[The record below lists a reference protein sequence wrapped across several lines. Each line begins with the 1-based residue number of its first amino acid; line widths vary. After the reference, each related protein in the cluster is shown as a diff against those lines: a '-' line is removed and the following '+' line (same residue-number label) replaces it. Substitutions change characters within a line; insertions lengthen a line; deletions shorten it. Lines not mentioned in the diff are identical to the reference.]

1 MVIQKTEKQFK
12 EQQFTNHVHDF
23 FLTYNT
29 KI

>member
-1 MVIQKTEKQFK
+1 MVIQKTDKQFK

-23 FLTYNT
+23 LTYNN